1 VASEVNM
8 IGPST
13 RAGLMRL
20 VVLGAFIF
28 LLPAIAF
35 SQGEGPALK
44 AKFYEDFRKGDPK
57 NAAMRPIRDSNF
69 VWETGGARVLIPAGQ
84 GKIPTTGVSA
94 AFQIKGDFEI
104 TASYEILKAEKPTD
118 GYGVG
123 VSMFVAIN
131 PDNDGKLAVSL
142 SRRLMPKGNQQFLAH
157 RMKPDAKDLFRTRPA
172 KGNTGKL
179 RVKRVGAMLSCF
191 VADGD
196 ADFVPIYVDGKAKKM
211 DFDFGADEIR
221 YFQIG
226 GDAGDSEAALDLR
239 ILDLTVHAEELPGL
253 SASTPAKPGPPT
265 PAPPNIL
272 QAPQSETPA
281 RNWTAIGGGI
291 GAVVLLALIGG
302 GAFFF
307 IRRRKNVTNVA
318 ASSSAPGKKTNAQK
332 ATPAIPVDCECGRKL
347 KIKPALAGKKI
358 KCPDCGHSLIVP
370 ASAGAK
376 NSPARPA

>member
-1 VASEVNM
+1 M
-8 IGPST
+8 IGPFT
-13 RAGLMRL
+13 RAGVMRL
-20 VVLGAFIF
+20 VVLSVSIL
-28 LLPAIAF
+28 LLPAMAF
-35 SQGEGPALK
+35 PQGEGPALK

-57 NAAMRPIRDSNF
+57 NAALRPIRDSNF
-69 VWETGGARVLIPAGQ
+69 VWENGGARVLIPAGQ

-157 RMKPDAKDLFRTRPA
+157 RMKPDGEPKDLYRTRPA
-172 KGNTGKL
+172 KANTGKL
-179 RVKRVGAMLSCF
+179 RVKRVGSRVSF
-191 VADGD
+191 YVADGD
-196 ADFVPIYVDGKAKKM
+196 ADFVPIYVDAKAKKL
-211 DFDFGADEIR
+211 DTDWGGDEIR

-253 SASTPAKPGPPT
+253 SASTPAKPAPPT
-265 PAPPNIL
+265 VAPPNIL
-272 QAPQSETPA
+272 QSPQNETPT
-281 RNWTAIGGGI
+281 RNWTAIGGSI
-291 GAVVLLALIGG
+291 GAFVLLALVGG

-307 IRRRKNVTNVA
+307 LKRRKNAASFA
-318 ASSSAPGKKTNAQK
+318 ASSSAPSKKTTAPK
-332 ATPAIPVDCECGRKL
+332 PTPSIPLDCECGRKL

-358 KCPDCGHSLIVP
+358 KCPECGNSLSVP
-370 ASAGAK
+370 AGAGAN
-376 NSPARPA
+376 NSSAKPA